1 MAPSL
6 SSHTFIKTTLLSTPI
21 LRFVT
26 FVLSDVDEDSVL
38 PYRGEINVVQQHGFN
53 YMKKCDKVV
62 MKAVKDFFFFEKEKY
77 QDTWQNTFY
86 HLVLLSEK
94 ESLVPGSLD
103 LFHHCSVSNLQSIR
117 DGLSLSVSPQDD

>member
-1 MAPSL
+1 MAPFL

-21 LRFVT
+21 LIFVT

-62 MKAVKDFFFFEKEKY
+62 MKAVKDFFFLRKRSTKTLGRTHFIILCYY
-77 QDTWQNTFY
+77 QKKK
-86 HLVLLSEK
+86 V
-94 ESLVPGSLD
+94 
-103 LFHHCSVSNLQSIR
+103 
-117 DGLSLSVSPQDD
+117 

>member
-62 MKAVKDFFFFEKEKY
+62 MKAVKDFFFFLRKRSTKTLGRTHFIILCYY
-77 QDTWQNTFY
+77 QKKK
-86 HLVLLSEK
+86 V
-94 ESLVPGSLD
+94 
-103 LFHHCSVSNLQSIR
+103 
-117 DGLSLSVSPQDD
+117 